1 MDVKAEDKEDGLVP
15 QDQHG
20 SSQGRQSA
28 FFQPNNK
35 FVSLSF
41 KDMLPRAENVT
52 PLPSSLPPHSH
63 LNHS

>member
-1 MDVKAEDKEDGLVP
+1 MDVKAEDKEDAAR
-15 QDQHG
+15 
-20 SSQGRQSA
+20 GRQSA

>member
-41 KDMLPRAENVT
+41 K
-52 PLPSSLPPHSH
+52 
-63 LNHS
+63 

>member
-20 SSQGRQSA
+20 SSQDRECLFQS
-28 FFQPNNK
+28 NNK

-41 KDMLPRAENVT
+41 K
-52 PLPSSLPPHSH
+52 
-63 LNHS
+63 